1 MNLVI
6 RTYRA
11 CVIYQNFYWVPMIGG
26 PPRPVH
32 SSTVVEGCVEELYS
46 LVGWGPET
54 TFKYYRCQSI
64 WSVVFMAL
72 DKLA

>member
-1 MNLVI
+1 
-6 RTYRA
+6 
-11 CVIYQNFYWVPMIGG
+11 MIGG

-54 TFKYYRCQSI
+54 TFKYYRCHSI

-72 DKLA
+72 DKLARI